1 MRGLLATVAG
11 CCFFTWMVFFTS
23 SSSLFS
29 ASDTP
34 VQSFEMSVVIFS
46 ILCAAAR
53 LACSASSRV
62 LTPLLDSRKAIA
74 IASAVAAASVPCI
87 ACAPYLPV
95 NALAGM
101 VYAIGIVGAV
111 LFGAVFLIVA
121 WIHSLLQHDD
131 ASRMLI
137 ASGSFALAPPMFYLF
152 DALPFPLIVGFAML
166 MPIVF
171 GVSMTAMAQLDAQAA
186 QAPPDGKHTPD
197 NALFA
202 NATPNNTT
210 PRQLTHRRALS
221 LLPIGVFFCG
231 LIGQVVRAANWTHV
245 TNVESSAFALYHEI
259 GVFIGAACVF
269 AYTMHRILRNNP
281 SANQALAIGAFVV
294 MALGI
299 VVPGLFDEAPSMIAD
314 IAMGFGLGCLQVQL
328 FFFATILMGRIG
340 LSPFVAICLVYA
352 PAEAAAGLGPV
363 LLRTCEHAISA
374 SLIDWG
380 QLSLIIILVLL
391 FMVLATLGLFL
402 ATQNR
407 ITTGAS
413 EKGAHSAERT
423 EGSSPAFSTEKLQE
437 MWAQYGL
444 TPREQEVATLLFQ
457 GRNLPFIQERL
468 SISKGTAHTHLMH
481 IYQKMN
487 VHNRQEFL
495 DLLHE

>member
-1 MRGLLATVAG
+1 
-11 CCFFTWMVFFTS
+11 
-23 SSSLFS
+23 
-29 ASDTP
+29 
-34 VQSFEMSVVIFS
+34 
-46 ILCAAAR
+46 
-53 LACSASSRV
+53 
-62 LTPLLDSRKAIA
+62 
-74 IASAVAAASVPCI
+74 
-87 ACAPYLPV
+87 
-95 NALAGM
+95 
-101 VYAIGIVGAV
+101 
-111 LFGAVFLIVA
+111 
-121 WIHSLLQHDD
+121 
-131 ASRMLI
+131 
-137 ASGSFALAPPMFYLF
+137 
-152 DALPFPLIVGFAML
+152 
-166 MPIVF
+166 
-171 GVSMTAMAQLDAQAA
+171 
-186 QAPPDGKHTPD
+186 
-197 NALFA
+197 
-202 NATPNNTT
+202 
-210 PRQLTHRRALS
+210 
-221 LLPIGVFFCG
+221 
-231 LIGQVVRAANWTHV
+231 
-245 TNVESSAFALYHEI
+245 
-259 GVFIGAACVF
+259 
-269 AYTMHRILRNNP
+269 
-281 SANQALAIGAFVV
+281 
-294 MALGI
+294 
-299 VVPGLFDEAPSMIAD
+299 MIAD